1 LNLSDTP
8 DPLWITRRSVIVR
21 RNNRG
26 YGPAVVPFEHRGR
39 LTLNLKIKLNLRIR
53 VSIKKYFQKGWR
65 SRKGHARVACMRE
78 DMQYISGVLD
88 ELEAIVQDASGVPM
102 RKGRAVVDRSD
113 LVVMLDELR
122 ASLPRELAEAEA
134 LRRECEV
141 MVAAA
146 EEEGRR
152 IVEEAHHRANALVP
166 ETELCRR
173 TDRRAGEII
182 DGAQRYAEEV
192 SSGSEIY
199 RDRVMGQLEDWFQD
213 SLVSVEESRQELS
226 GVPVHRPTPQPEPKP
241 AEEQDNDR
249 GWRASSA

>member
-8 DPLWITRRSVIVR
+8 LPLWITWKSAIVR

-26 YGPAVVPFEHRGR
+26 NGIAGIPFERRGR
-39 LTLNLKIKLNLRIR
+39 LALNLKIKLDLRIR

-65 SRKGHARVACMRE
+65 SRKGHARVASMRE
-78 DMQYISGVLD
+78 NMQYISGVLD

-113 LVVMLDELR
+113 LLVMLDELR

-134 LRRECEV
+134 LRRECGV

-173 TDRRAGEII
+173 ADRQAG
-182 DGAQRYAEEV
+182 
-192 SSGSEIY
+192 EIY

-226 GVPVHRPTPQPEPKP
+226 GVPVQRPTPQPEPKL